1 MWWGKIIG
9 VALGYL
15 LLHWFGAVLGLIFG
29 HLYDVVHN
37 HPLVNYA
44 QQLRKLFFDAT
55 FQVMGYIAKSDG
67 RVSEAE
73 ISAARQIM
81 ESMGLNEQQK
91 RRAMQLFM
99 EGKDPD
105 FALDNTLTQITR
117 AARGNFI
124 LLQVFIDIQTRA
136 VRLSGEVSPAKKEAL
151 QAIFT
156 RLGYR
161 PFEFRYQQYS
171 PQQASQNSLSEAY
184 ALLGIEEDASNE
196 DIKRAYRRLM
206 SQHHPDKLMAKGLT
220 EEVMKMATEKAQHI
234 QLAYDQIRKIRG
246 F

>member
-9 VALGYL
+9 VALGYIL
-15 LLHWFGAVLGLIFG
+15 LGWFGGFLGLIFG

-73 ISAARQIM
+73 INAARQIM
-81 ESMGLNEQQK
+81 ERMGLDEKHKQ
-91 RRAMQLFM
+91 RAMQLFM
-99 EGKDPD
+99 EGKSSD
-105 FALDNTLTQITR
+105 FVLDNTLTQIIR

-124 LLQVFIDIQTRA
+124 LLQVFVDIQTQA
-136 VRLSGEVSPAKKEAL
+136 VRLSGEISSTKQETL
-151 QAIFT
+151 QAIFA

-161 PFEFRYQQYS
+161 PFEFRYQQHS
-171 PQQASQNSLSEAY
+171 PHASQQNSLSEAY
-184 ALLGIEEDASNE
+184 ALLGVEEDASDA
-196 DIKRAYRRLM
+196 DIKQAYRKLM